1 MVAGNTRPRG
11 STRDEILDAAE
22 ALMAD
27 RGYAA
32 TSIAAVCATSNFP
45 VGSVYW
51 HFRDKAGLLAAVM
64 ERGSQEFFA
73 QLPTAATLE
82 GTPRERFDRWFDANT
97 ELLVRR
103 PPFLRLHL
111 TLCLG
116 EHNESPT
123 HDTLER
129 VRTMA
134 RGRIADALHPWVD
147 QFHPDNS
154 VEMSRSLAA
163 YMLATVDGAF
173 IAQHA
178 DGAWLAG
185 LLQIL
190 HASLVSAVQ
199 HSH

>member
-1 MVAGNTRPRG
+1 MVASNTRARG
-11 STRDEILDAAE
+11 NARDDILDAAE

-32 TSIAAVCATSNFP
+32 TSIADVCATSNFP

-51 HFRDKAGLLAAVM
+51 HFRNKSGLLAAVM

-73 QLPTAATLE
+73 QLPDAATLV

-97 ELLVRR
+97 ELLTRR

-123 HDTLER
+123 HDILER

-134 RGRIADALHPWVD
+134 RGRIADALHPWVE
-147 QFHPDNS
+147 QFHPDDS
-154 VEMSRSLAA
+154 DEMSCSLAA

-178 DGAWLAG
+178 DGARLST
-185 LLQIL
+185 LLDIL
-190 HASLVSAVQ
+190 HSSLISAVE
-199 HSH
+199 HSR